1 MIQSMTGFGQASAT
15 HEGQRISVE
24 IRSLNSRGLDLN
36 LRMPH
41 RYRERDLTWRKM
53 IGDAVQR
60 GKVDVSI
67 NREQAEGRSN
77 GLQEAHLRQTM
88 QDLQRI
94 AGGSLTPAE
103 ALAMALRVPTEQ
115 GPAAELD
122 PAEAK
127 AVEALIR
134 SALEAFQTFRSHEG
148 SALARDL
155 EANLA
160 TIEQGLPVIEA
171 AEPERLEHLK
181 GRLTKAAV
189 KAADDQPMDPQRWE
203 QELLFYVE
211 KIDINEEKVRLK
223 AHIKHFHEALSAG
236 EGRKLGFLAQEL
248 GREINTLGNKAH
260 HVGMQRQVVQMKED
274 LEKIKEQVLNV
285 L

>member
-53 IGDAVQR
+53 IGDQVQR

-77 GLQEAHLRQTM
+77 GLHEAHLRQTM

-103 ALAMALRVPTEQ
+103 ALGMALRM
-115 GPAAELD
+115 
-122 PAEAK
+122 
-127 AVEALIR
+127 
-134 SALEAFQTFRSHEG
+134 S
-148 SALARDL
+148 
-155 EANLA
+155 
-160 TIEQGLPVIEA
+160 
-171 AEPERLEHLK
+171 
-181 GRLTKAAV
+181 
-189 KAADDQPMDPQRWE
+189 
-203 QELLFYVE
+203 
-211 KIDINEEKVRLK
+211 
-223 AHIKHFHEALSAG
+223 
-236 EGRKLGFLAQEL
+236 
-248 GREINTLGNKAH
+248 
-260 HVGMQRQVVQMKED
+260 ED
-274 LEKIKEQVLNV
+274 C
-285 L
+285 

>member
-1 MIQSMTGFGQASAT
+1 
-15 HEGQRISVE
+15 V
-24 IRSLNSRGLDLN
+24 
-36 LRMPH
+36 
-41 RYRERDLTWRKM
+41 
-53 IGDAVQR
+53 
-60 GKVDVSI
+60 
-67 NREQAEGRSN
+67 
-77 GLQEAHLRQTM
+77 HLRQTM
-88 QDLQRI
+88 DDLQRI

-103 ALAMALRVPTEQ
+103 ALAMALRVPAEQ

-122 PAEAK
+122 PAEAE

-134 SALEAFQTFRSHEG
+134 SALDAFQTFRSHEG
-148 SALARDL
+148 SALAKDL

-160 TIEQGLPVIEA
+160 TIERGIPVIEA
-171 AEPERLEHLK
+171 AEPERLENLK

-223 AHIKHFHEALSAG
+223 AHIQHFREALAAG

-260 HVGMQRQVVQMKED
+260 HVGMQRQVVQMKEE

>member
-15 HEGQRISVE
+15 FEGQRISVE

-41 RYRERDLTWRKM
+41 RYRERDLVWRKM

-67 NREQAEGRSN
+67 NREQAEGRGSSLN
-77 GLQEAHLRQTM
+77 EAHLRQTM
-88 QDLQRI
+88 EDLQRI

-103 ALAMALRVPTEQ
+103 ALAMALRVPAEQ

-122 PAEAK
+122 PAEAE

-134 SALEAFQTFRSHEG
+134 SALDAFQTFRSHEG
-148 SALARDL
+148 SALAKDL

-160 TIEQGLPVIEA
+160 TIERGLPVIEA
-171 AEPERLEHLK
+171 AEPERLDHLK

-189 KAADDQPMDPQRWE
+189 KAADDQPMDLQRWE

-223 AHIKHFHEALSAG
+223 AHIQHFREALAAG

-260 HVGMQRQVVQMKED
+260 HVGMQRQVVQMKEE

>member
-1 MIQSMTGFGQASAT
+1 
-15 HEGQRISVE
+15 
-24 IRSLNSRGLDLN
+24 
-36 LRMPH
+36 
-41 RYRERDLTWRKM
+41 M

-67 NREQAEGRSN
+67 NREQAEGRGSN
-77 GLQEAHLRQTM
+77 LNEAHLRQTM
-88 QDLQRI
+88 DDLQRI

-115 GPAAELD
+115 GPAVDLD
-122 PAEAK
+122 PAEAE

-134 SALEAFQTFRSHEG
+134 SALDAFQTFRSHEG
-148 SALARDL
+148 SALERDL
-155 EANLA
+155 QANLA
-160 TIEQGLPVIEA
+160 TIERGVPVIEA
-171 AEPERLEHLK
+171 AEPERLENLK

-223 AHIKHFHEALSAG
+223 AHIQHFREALAAG

-260 HVGMQRQVVQMKED
+260 HIGMQREVVQMKEE

>member
-15 HEGQRISVE
+15 FEGLRISVE

-67 NREQAEGRSN
+67 NREQAEGRGSTLN
-77 GLQEAHLRQTM
+77 EAHLRQTM
-88 QDLQRI
+88 DDLQRI

-115 GPAAELD
+115 GPSVDLD
-122 PAEAK
+122 PAEA
-127 AVEALIR
+127 AVVEALIR

-148 SALARDL
+148 SALAKDL

-160 TIEQGLPVIEA
+160 TIERGVPVIES
-171 AEPERLEHLK
+171 AEPERLDNLK

-189 KAADDQPMDPQRWE
+189 KAADDQPMDMQRWE

-223 AHIKHFHEALSAG
+223 AHIQHFREALASG

-260 HVGMQRQVVQMKED
+260 HVGMQRQVVQMKEE